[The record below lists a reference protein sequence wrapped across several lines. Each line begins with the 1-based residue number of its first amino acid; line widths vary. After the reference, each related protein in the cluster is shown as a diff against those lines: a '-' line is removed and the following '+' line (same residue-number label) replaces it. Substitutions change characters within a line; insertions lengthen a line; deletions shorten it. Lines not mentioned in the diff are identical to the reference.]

1 MNIPPKLINVLKKS
15 YQSVRVANIHP
26 TGVLATRALVLT
38 MLVPILLVITQYIMA
53 FISGYVSDDANK
65 IISVGINIID
75 HIFIPSV
82 LTALVGFLAL
92 WIDKDHNGIP
102 DKLEEEKNT
111 LPLNRPS
118 IQQLADDINHDERG
132 K

>member
-1 MNIPPKLINVLKKS
+1 MNIPPNLINTVKRS

-26 TGVLATRALVLT
+26 TGVLATRVLVLI

-82 LTALVGFLAL
+82 LMAVVGFLGL
-92 WIDKDHNGIP
+92 WLDKNNNGIP
-102 DKLEEEKNT
+102 DKLEEEDK
-111 LPLNRPS
+111 
-118 IQQLADDINHDERG
+118 Q
-132 K
+132 

>member
-1 MNIPPKLINVLKKS
+1 MNIPPNLINTVKKS
-15 YQSVRVANIHP
+15 YQSVRVPNIHP
-26 TGVLATRALVLT
+26 TGVLATRVLVLV
-38 MLVPILLVITQYIMA
+38 MLVPILLVVTQYIMA

-92 WIDKDHNGIP
+92 WIDKDGNGIP
-102 DKLEEEKNT
+102 DKLEEQPKIPP
-111 LPLNRPS
+111 LPN
-118 IQQLADDINHDERG
+118 ITERSD
-132 K
+132 KK

>member
-1 MNIPPKLINVLKKS
+1 MSIPPNLINTFKKS

-26 TGVLATRALVLT
+26 TGVLATRALVLV
-38 MLVPILLVITQYIMA
+38 MLIPILLVVTEYIMA
-53 FISGYVSDDANK
+53 FAVGYVSDNANK

-92 WIDKDHNGIP
+92 WIDKDSNGIP
-102 DKLEEEKNT
+102 DKLEEEDK
-111 LPLNRPS
+111 
-118 IQQLADDINHDERG
+118 